1 VTTAQA
7 ENLRAALQDLI
18 DLAPD
23 REGLRAMGELIGHTL
38 SEAELE
44 PDAVIALR
52 NRYRAMM
59 RALQAALGAA
69 PAPVQSVQ
77 AAAPARRRTTQV
89 RVAGTTP
96 ATASQLL
103 EECTAANIAQL
114 WVLPGAG
121 GANLTTLQDAKDA
134 GWYIRPPEPGPWL
147 VCRHADHPTVS
158 LVFPGLDKRRPY
170 WVAEPG
176 VLLGALAE
184 LHRLLGVRYSGRPE
198 VTAERLLRKLHATAT
213 SKGLEQCEM
222 PPPALK
228 ASTETD
234 LVWIRPKPPKGS
246 WVVACDVNAAYLAAC
261 SSLRLGVG
269 EPVHLPLQLLEGT
282 SRGPGYWR
290 VHSNTPTP
298 DGIALLPRLG
308 RWVTTPSLD
317 LLEEI
322 GAHPIVTD
330 AWVWPGSTRP
340 LEPWYKVLRD
350 ARAHLRDPASGL
362 DPRVADICQHVIRDC
377 YGPFLGGRVAST
389 RWERAGDALF
399 RPDWRHHVIAQTRAN
414 LIRAVLRC
422 SAEDQARLWAVATDC
437 LYFVMPTPAP
447 PAGLVIDDHPGHF
460 RVTGSGPLR
469 AAVAAVGP
477 RKGRS
482 AVVALQRHMASLEVT
497 A

>member
-1 VTTAQA
+1 VNDTAQA
-7 ENLRAALQDLI
+7 LRALISAADEVDTLREIGAEVGRNLADLEEDQVR
-18 DLAPD
+18 DLRRLYAS
-23 REGLRAMGELIGHTL
+23 RRATL
-38 SEAELE
+38 AI
-44 PDAVIALR
+44 P
-52 NRYRAMM
+52 
-59 RALQAALGAA
+59 
-69 PAPVQSVQ
+69 PAPTPRQ
-77 AAAPARRRTTQV
+77 RRTTQV
-89 RVAGTTP
+89 RVAGTTLR
-96 ATASQLL
+96 TALELL
-103 EECTAANIAQL
+103 EQCTAGNVAQL
-114 WVLPGAG
+114 WILPGAG
-121 GANLTTLQDAKDA
+121 GSTLTTLQDAKDA
-134 GWYIRPPEPGPWL
+134 GWDIRPPEPGSWL

-213 SKGLEQCEM
+213 SKVLEPCEM

-234 LVWIRPKPPKGS
+234 LVWIRPKPPKGT

-269 EPVHLPLQLLEGT
+269 DPVHARSQYAWHFDSDG
-282 SRGPGYWR
+282 GAGAPGYWF
-290 VHSNTPTP
+290 VSVDASAPKSALI
-298 DGIALLPRLG
+298 GIPRRG
-308 RWVTTPSLD
+308 AWVTTPTLD
-317 LLEEI
+317 LLR
-322 GAHPIVTD
+322 GFCGTGMLRVYD
-330 AWVWPGSTRP
+330 AWTWAGSSRP

-350 ARAHLRDPASGL
+350 ARAHVRDPASGL

-437 LYFVMPTPAP
+437 LFFVMPTSAP

-482 AVVALQRHMASLEVT
+482 AVVALQRHVASLEG
-497 A
+497 AA